1 MLHTSGTPHIHFPS
15 YTRSEAIQIL
25 SLTPPPIYTTDLPAD
40 YNPTQHAENANWLW
54 PRFCAAIWDS
64 LAKNTA
70 RDVLSFRSLADKLWP
85 DFTASIVEGV
95 HQPREFS
102 KILVARRALFQNEDI
117 LIERVVPKANTSI
130 TNDARIS
137 RRKCICAFAILFRS
151 ST

>member
-25 SLTPPPIYTTDLPAD
+25 SLTPPPIYPAEAELPAN
-40 YNPTQHAENANWLW
+40 YTPAQHAEDANWLW

-85 DFTASIVEGV
+85 DFTASILEGV
-95 HQPREFS
+95 HHPREFS
-102 KILVARRALFQNEDI
+102 KILVARRALFQNEDT
-117 LIERVVPKANTSI
+117 LIERVVPKPISSI
-130 TNDARIS
+130 T
-137 RRKCICAFAILFRS
+137 RRKCIIDFDNSLPTSI
-151 ST
+151 